1 MDINLK
7 QNIVFEQPTTETERA
22 QAAESCVLGLDLK
35 MPMAMDDMDDTVNN
49 AYMALP
55 ERLYLLDE
63 DGIIIYKSGP
73 GPWGFDMDGWENA
86 IIGKTGV

>member
-1 MDINLK
+1 MDINIK
-7 QNIVFEQPTTETERA
+7 QNIVFEQPKTEAERA
-22 QAAESCVLGLDLK
+22 QAAETCVLGLDLK

-49 AYMALP
+49 AYVALP

-73 GPWGFDMDGWENA
+73 GPWGFDMDSWEKA